1 MRTILLIVVV
11 LALVGVLVADGVSMY
26 AAHRSAVDFSNRA
39 VEQAARTYVETG
51 GSEDAVHRVIQ
62 DMAVNEGVELLDL
75 SYHKGW
81 TQWYEVTVQAVGTTY
96 LLRHL
101 PFVKDHLAQLSSAVA
116 HF

>member
-1 MRTILLIVVV
+1 MRTILFIVVL

-26 AAHRSAVDFSNRA
+26 SAHRSAVNFSNRA
-39 VEQAARTYVETG
+39 VEQAAQTYVDTG

-62 DMAVNEGVELLDL
+62 DMAVSEGVELIDL
-75 SYHKGW
+75 SYHKG
-81 TQWYEVTVQAVGTTY
+81 TTRWYEVTARAVGTTY
-96 LLRHL
+96 LLGHL